1 MKVVRVFYLVAWHTE
16 HDDKVIVSIGETRPY
31 NLRTFENAS
40 PKSVSLKESKRNC
53 TLRVIT
59 TIAGSS
65 PAVTSMIDIYKVIN
79 KICEQ
84 KREAQIIPCFAIYS
98 EIMNEVS
105 RQVKQEIN
113 DLVSDKKLT
122 FHRTLNNV
130 SFEIIQTKQNK
141 KNG

>member
-1 MKVVRVFYLVAWHTE
+1 M
-16 HDDKVIVSIGETRPY
+16 SIGDTSPY

-84 KREAQIIPCFAIYS
+84 KKDARINPCFAMYN
-98 EIMNEVS
+98 EIMNEVNK
-105 RQVKQEIN
+105 QVKQEIN
-113 DLVSDKKLT
+113 DLVSDKTLT

-141 KNG
+141 ENG